1 MSCASCAD
9 LCVRYQI
16 RHPRELQSAIDI
28 ASQNVEDGTIVEV
41 QDASLSNQFSFSE
54 LASGTP
60 WGDTVEHHFR
70 CVNCGELFYLHA
82 ETYHGSGGY
91 WGPENAKSIR
101 ENL

>member
-1 MSCASCAD
+1 MSCTSCAD

-16 RHPRELQSAIDI
+16 RHPRELQNAIKI
-28 ASQNVEDGTIVEV
+28 ANQNVEDGTLVEV
-41 QDASLSNQFSFSE
+41 QDASLSNQLSFSE

-60 WGDTVEHHFR
+60 WGDTIEHHFR
-70 CVNCGELFYLHA
+70 CVNCGALFYLHA

-91 WGPENAKSIR
+91 WEPKNAKSIR